1 MVPFDDSARYGVMV
15 NRGTGSG
22 CWSWL
27 RSHDD
32 VKPCS
37 VLGPHRSH
45 LSPTIC
51 TECRVNG

>member
-45 LSPTIC
+45 LSLTIC